1 VKRRELITLIGG
13 AATWPLAARAQQQ
26 PALPVVGF
34 LSGRTQTAD
43 AHLVVTFHKGL
54 KESGYI
60 EGQNITTEYRWAEGH
75 YDRLPELTAEL
86 VRRQVAVIMA
96 GGVPT
101 ALAAKAATTTIPV
114 VFVFG
119 VDPVKLGLV
128 ASLNQPGGNI
138 TGVNWFSN
146 IVPAKRFGLLHEL
159 VPKARTIGFLMNPGA
174 PTAESDMRDVQA
186 AADALGVKLLVVKA
200 ASDREL
206 DSAFGILVQQ
216 QADAFF
222 VDADLF
228 LNSRADQIIALAAR
242 HGLPGSYPLRE
253 YVEAGG
259 LMSYGAS
266 LADAFRWAGIYS
278 GRILQGQH
286 PADLPIMQSTKF
298 EFVINMKTAKSLGL
312 DVPLGVSAA
321 ADEIIE

>member
-1 VKRRELITLIGG
+1 MRYRLPCNLAPALHVDRVKRRELITLIGG

-75 YDRLPELTAEL
+75 YNRLPELTAEL

-146 IVPAKRFGLLHEL
+146 IVPAKRFQLLREL
-159 VPKARTIGFLMNPGA
+159 VPKAHTIGFLTNPGSSA
-174 PTAESDMRDVQA
+174 AESDTRDVQA
-186 AADALGVKLLVVKA
+186 AAGMLGVKLLVVKA
-200 ASDREL
+200 TSDREL

-228 LNSRADQIIALAAR
+228 LNSRADPRRCHL
-242 HGLPGSYPLRE
+242 H
-253 YVEAGG
+253 
-259 LMSYGAS
+259 
-266 LADAFRWAGIYS
+266 
-278 GRILQGQH
+278 
-286 PADLPIMQSTKF
+286 
-298 EFVINMKTAKSLGL
+298 
-312 DVPLGVSAA
+312 
-321 ADEIIE
+321 

>member
-1 VKRRELITLIGG
+1 MKRRELITLIGG

-75 YDRLPELTAEL
+75 YNRLPELTAEL

-266 LADAFRWAGIYS
+266 LADAFCWAGIYS

>member
-75 YDRLPELTAEL
+75 YNRLPELTAEL

-159 VPKARTIGFLMNPGA
+159 VPKARTIGFVMNPGA

-266 LADAFRWAGIYS
+266 LADAFHWTGTCAGGILDA
-278 GRILQGQH
+278 GRR
-286 PADLPIMQSTKF
+286 
-298 EFVINMKTAKSLGL
+298 
-312 DVPLGVSAA
+312 
-321 ADEIIE
+321 